1 MKSKINVYN
10 LSIHIRKRLPHFDL
24 SVELLCPADRMT
36 VLIGPSGAG
45 KTTLIR
51 IIAGLEKPDD
61 GVIRFGD
68 EVWTDT
74 NRRICLPPQKRRL
87 GYVFQD
93 YTLFPHLNIQDN
105 AAFAAGKRKEAVRP
119 LLERFGLWPL
129 RHRRPDAVSGGERQ
143 RCALCQALVR
153 EPRLLLLDEPF
164 SALDVF
170 TRRDLRDELLR
181 IKQDW
186 AIPILYVTHDVN
198 EALYLANELLPLV
211 EGRVDREWLQRS
223 ITRVDDQKSDRARA
237 VREPRLSLAY

>member
-1 MKSKINVYN
+1 MN
-10 LSIHIRKRLPHFDL
+10 LHIHIRKQLPHFDL
-24 SVELLCPADRMT
+24 SVELVCPAEKMT

-51 IIAGLEKPDD
+51 IIAGLEKPDE

-74 NRRICLPPQKRRL
+74 SRRICLPPQKRRL

-105 AAFAAGKRKEAVRP
+105 AAFAAGKKKEAVQQI
-119 LLERFGLWPL
+119 LERFGLWQL
-129 RHRRPDAVSGGERQ
+129 RNRKPDAVSGGERQ
-143 RCALCQALVR
+143 RCALCQALAR

-170 TRRDLRDELLR
+170 TRRDLRDELRQMKEELS
-181 IKQDW
+181 
-186 AIPILYVTHDVN
+186 IPIVYVTHDVN
-198 EALYLANELLPLV
+198 EALYLADDVVPLV

-223 ITRVDDQKSDRARA
+223 IERMDAQRSDRARA
-237 VREPRLSLAY
+237 VREPRLSLVY